1 MTGQDNIANG
11 RRGQIVSINRSDG
24 GVPKV
29 QVHEAMITESGLEG
43 DRQGNSKI
51 HGGPDRAVLVY
62 ALEVIEALAREG
74 HPIGIGTTGENLTV
88 AQLDWNLVVPG
99 VKLRVG
105 DARLLVTKMAAPC
118 FKIKGSFTHE
128 DETRISEK
136 LYPGW
141 SRACTRVVQ
150 PGMVRLGDPVIVLSP
165 AMEHDG

>member
-1 MTGQDNIANG
+1 MPEHSNNSNG
-11 RRGQIVSINRSDG
+11 RRGQIVSINRSGG
-24 GVPKV
+24 GVPKL
-29 QVHEAMITESGLEG
+29 QVREAMITESGLEG
-43 DRQGNSKI
+43 DRQGNPKI

-62 ALEVIEALAREG
+62 SLEVIEALAHEG

-99 VKLRVG
+99 VELRVG

-118 FKIKGSFTHE
+118 FKIKGSFTEE

-136 LYPGW
+136 LHPGW

-150 PGMVRLGDPVIVLSP
+150 PGMVRVGDEVVVL
-165 AMEHDG
+165 